1 MEKVT
6 VYIDPKPTNITVLVN
21 NLTGEKNVQ
30 SDWNESD
37 NSKASYIQNKPFVA
51 QKTSQLIND
60 VPFATQAQLDIIINS
75 LPKGVVF
82 GGIVTWSGV
91 GYTYNISLTVAMFET
106 TYTIDAGSVTLDPAD
121 DTNNRLDTFYVTKT
135 GFGFITGT
143 PSADPLIPQ
152 LTDPDNQIYL
162 TSVLVTANTTQPD
175 PGDVSDED
183 IYQENIEWSGV
194 KIGTG
199 TADFADTN
207 FPYSGLLAV
216 QTTNLQNGFTL
227 VFDKGEDFTIS
238 DYQTISFRIRLKA
251 AMAAGYNLYL
261 GF

>member
-106 TYTIDAGSVTLDPAD
+106 TYTIDAGQVTLDPAD
-121 DTNNRLDTFYVTKT
+121 EDNDRDDVFYVTRT
-135 GFGFITGT
+135 DFGVKKGT
-143 PSADPLIPQ
+143 PSTDPVTPQ
-152 LTDPDNQIYL
+152 LDDPENQIYL
-162 TSVLVTANTTQPD
+162 TKVRVTANTTEPV
-175 PGDVSDED
+175 DVS
-183 IYQENIEWSGV
+183 
-194 KIGTG
+194 
-199 TADFADTN
+199 
-207 FPYSGLLAV
+207 
-216 QTTNLQNGFTL
+216 
-227 VFDKGEDFTIS
+227 
-238 DYQTISFRIRLKA
+238 
-251 AMAAGYNLYL
+251 
-261 GF
+261 